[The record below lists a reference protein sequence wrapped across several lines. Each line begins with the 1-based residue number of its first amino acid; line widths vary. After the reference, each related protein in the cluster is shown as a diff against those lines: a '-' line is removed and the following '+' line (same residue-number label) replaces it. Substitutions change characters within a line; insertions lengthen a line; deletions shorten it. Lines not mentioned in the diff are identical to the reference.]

1 MNTISLDDVHV
12 KDFLRADSL
21 KLAPPGLYGV
31 IGPPNGAGKT
41 TLMRV
46 IAGHLPASDGTVDCA
61 TTALARTGHDIA
73 LAGWTVADHLDIAR
87 RARGALDL
95 DYARNL
101 LERFDLAEKSRCS
114 KLSTGQRQILAVITA
129 LAARTPITLLDE
141 PFNGLDAPPTRST
154 LREILI
160 DHAAQTSDWTLLI
173 SSHRAEDL
181 AGLADAL
188 VILQAGIATG
198 PPVQLDEQR
207 ALFPSLTGE
216 TSAVDA
222 AIKELDAEVLDRQ
235 TLGPTT
241 RALVRATHAPPADL
255 PATVTVEHPP
265 DDAQL
270 IDSIVTAAKH

>member
-21 KLAPPGLYGV
+21 KLAPGLYGV
-31 IGPPNGAGKT
+31 IGPNGAGKT

-46 IAGHLPASDGTVDCA
+46 IAGHLPASAGTVDCA

-141 PFNGLDAPPTRST
+141 PFNGLDAPTRST

-198 PPVQLDEQR
+198 PVQLDEQR

-241 RALVRATHAPPADL
+241 RALVRATHAPADL
-255 PATVTVEHPP
+255 PATVTVEHP